1 MTNQE
6 RHIAVWDSCLRII
19 AANVQPQ
26 QFNTWFRLIRPV
38 SLDGAKLTVE
48 VPSDFFREYLEN
60 TYRDLIKMTL
70 KRAIGA
76 DAELFYLVHPI
87 KDREEAML
95 LPAEKA
101 GRPVNDAV
109 SIPTYQPTG
118 QPSPFVFPGTQRV
131 KIDPRLKPEYCFGNL
146 IQGDCNRLGINAGE
160 TIALAP
166 GKSSFNPLFIFG
178 GPGLGKTHL
187 AQAIGIDIKERF
199 QNLVVL
205 YVTAH
210 EFKTQYMNA
219 ATGSRLVD
227 FIAFYQ
233 RIDVLIVD
241 DIQELI
247 SPGAKN
253 AFFNVFNHLH
263 QNGKQLIF
271 TSDRSPSEL
280 KDFEERLLSRFKWG
294 LSVELSKP
302 DYETRLQMLKSRA
315 QREGVELSQDV
326 LEYLASRV
334 NTNFRELGGTLT
346 TLLANATL
354 AHRQLT
360 LDLAHSVTGKIMGEK
375 ENDITISDVVDTVC
389 EYFNITRDML
399 MSSTRKRQIV
409 QARQIAMFECR
420 NLIPDCSLSTI
431 GEQLGGKD
439 HATVLYA
446 CSTVMNLK
454 STDKLFRQWVDDIE
468 VMAKNQ
474 N

>member
-1 MTNQE
+1 
-6 RHIAVWDSCLRII
+6 
-19 AANVQPQ
+19 
-26 QFNTWFRLIRPV
+26 
-38 SLDGAKLTVE
+38 
-48 VPSDFFREYLEN
+48 
-60 TYRDLIKMTL
+60 
-70 KRAIGA
+70 
-76 DAELFYLVHPI
+76 
-87 KDREEAML
+87 
-95 LPAEKA
+95 
-101 GRPVNDAV
+101 
-109 SIPTYQPTG
+109 
-118 QPSPFVFPGTQRV
+118 
-131 KIDPRLKPEYCFGNL
+131 
-146 IQGDCNRLGINAGE
+146 
-160 TIALAP
+160 
-166 GKSSFNPLFIFG
+166 
-178 GPGLGKTHL
+178 
-187 AQAIGIDIKERF
+187 
-199 QNLVVL
+199 
-205 YVTAH
+205 
-210 EFKTQYMNA
+210 
-219 ATGSRLVD
+219 
-227 FIAFYQ
+227 
-233 RIDVLIVD
+233 
-241 DIQELI
+241 
-247 SPGAKN
+247 
-253 AFFNVFNHLH
+253 
-263 QNGKQLIF
+263 
-271 TSDRSPSEL
+271 
-280 KDFEERLLSRFKWG
+280 
-294 LSVELSKP
+294 
-302 DYETRLQMLKSRA
+302 MLKSRA

-360 LDLAHSVTGKIMGEK
+360 LDLAQSVTGKIMGEK